1 MWQALQRGCLRASG
15 SGRLPVHQRR
25 YPGVLPRVYGPASL
39 QRMPLA
45 WPSHLRLNP

>member
-15 SGRLPVHQRR
+15 SGRLPVPQGK
-25 YPGVLPRVYGPASL
+25 YAGLIPRVYGAASL